1 MPHDHHKL
9 PPPGHARIEQV
20 TLKQRIV
27 LHRERDDDRRILRS
41 LAPVDRHG
49 GCAAWGG
56 EADVV
61 SARAIRTVNGSFS
74 FEVTIRNRD
83 RGWDHYA
90 DRFEVLPRNGT
101 VLGVRQLAH
110 PDVDEQPFTRE
121 LNGVL
126 VSDTL
131 DTVVIRA
138 HHQPRGYDGATVQLE
153 LPR

>member
-1 MPHDHHKL
+1 MSHSNTYLMALLLAL
-9 PPPGHARIEQV
+9 P
-20 TLKQRIV
+20 
-27 LHRERDDDRRILRS
+27 
-41 LAPVDRHG
+41 
-49 GCAAWGG
+49 CAAWGG

-61 SARAIRTVNGSFS
+61 SARAIRAANGSFN
-74 FEVTIRNRD
+74 FEVTIRSQD

-90 DRFEVLPRNGT
+90 DRFEILAPDGT

-110 PDVDEQPFTRE
+110 PHVYEQPFTRE

-126 VSDTL
+126 VPDTL

-138 HHQPRGYDGATVQLE
+138 HHHPRGYDGATVQLE